1 MFTVRLKREIDA
13 PAVLLR
19 EAGGVLLAPMHTL
32 HNLRFEFVALGGLI
46 EGEFPARR
54 TVTALLDDARETLSE
69 VGLALPP
76 APRLAEDEL
85 WASVRTRADGALA
98 LWKTS
103 LDERGR
109 PAAASYYFGLLASG
123 EAVETYDEPQTS
135 PESAA
140 SVREL
145 AIACAQQWPAGG
157 RRRPRGADA
166 WPVVRLA
173 AVNEQRRAFVG
184 QRGGVRGPPRRRPRS
199 VPHEQRR
206 RVECLAAGV
215 LPDVLVPVLQ
225 PICPAPADVGR

>member
-1 MFTVRLKREIDA
+1 MAEAIEELRALLNQPPTPAADHARRLDDALFGANGLVPPSSRDLPGVNVEIDALRGYLRDFAASQEMLDGEPEPFALFAARLKREIDA
-13 PAVLLR
+13 PAVMLR

-109 PAAASYYFGLLASG
+109 PARGLVL
-123 EAVETYDEPQTS
+123 
-135 PESAA
+135 
-140 SVREL
+140 
-145 AIACAQQWPAGG
+145 
-157 RRRPRGADA
+157 
-166 WPVVRLA
+166 
-173 AVNEQRRAFVG
+173 F
-184 QRGGVRGPPRRRPRS
+184 RS
-199 VPHEQRR
+199 V
-206 RVECLAAGV
+206 GIGGGGG
-215 LPDVLVPVLQ
+215 DV
-225 PICPAPADVGR
+225 